1 MKDRPDLDEL
11 MRGGLSISEASEAL
25 EAWVTWPASQDVQ
38 LGAAHP
44 ALKD

>member
-11 MRGGLSISEASEAL
+11 MRGGLSISEAL